1 MDLVT
6 ESHLAIAV
14 IGLGL
19 TGYGIHMLVT
29 GRLPERLLRMFRQVR
44 DAGRYFV
51 CFGVAMMLLG
61 LLQTDIGGGAWGA
74 GIRLIALAGAV
85 ALAGVA
91 LVRYRPRRPP
101 DPGH

>member
-6 ESHLAIAV
+6 ESHLVIAV

-19 TGYGIHMLVT
+19 TGWGVQMMVI
-29 GRLPERLLRMFRQVR
+29 GRLPERLARMFRRVQ

-61 LLQTDIGGGAWGA
+61 LLQTDIGGGALGA
-74 GIRLIALAGAV
+74 GIRLTALVGAV
-85 ALAGVA
+85 GLAAVA

-101 DPGH
+101 DPGR

>member
-1 MDLVT
+1 
-6 ESHLAIAV
+6 
-14 IGLGL
+14 
-19 TGYGIHMLVT
+19 MLVT
-29 GRLPERLLRMFRQVR
+29 GRRPERLQRMFRQAR

-74 GIRLIALAGAV
+74 TIRLAALVGAV
-85 ALAGVA
+85 GLAGVA